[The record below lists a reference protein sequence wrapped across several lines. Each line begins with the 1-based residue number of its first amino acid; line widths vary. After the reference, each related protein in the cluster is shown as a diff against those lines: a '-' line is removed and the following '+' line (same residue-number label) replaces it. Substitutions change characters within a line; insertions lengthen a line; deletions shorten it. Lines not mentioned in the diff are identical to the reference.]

1 MILSICIPTV
11 SHRKGL
17 LSRLLW
23 SIGEQAQGF
32 ENMFEVL
39 VYPGDDIPY
48 GDKLNHMFSIAQ
60 GEWVVAVGD
69 DDWLPA
75 NYLQIL
81 PLLRDKDVDYLG
93 YKILYLEGGHFQYEI
108 AHSAEIK
115 GWPTRNVRGVCQTC
129 PVRTS
134 IAKSVP
140 FGNKYTDDQIWS
152 MSVRE
157 QVKTYLFVDRVLYY
171 YDHRELTEMVG
182 TTRDQRPDAWIDINR
197 VGEWDYT
204 FPWWEGP
211 VWLNAK
217 GRRPRSKS
225 ETRRLA
231 VQRGPR

>member
-32 ENMFEVL
+32 EDMFEVL
-39 VYPGDDIPY
+39 VYPGDDIAY

-75 NYLQIL
+75 HYLQIL

-93 YKILYLEGGHFQYEI
+93 YKILYTENGQFQYEI
-108 AHSAEIK
+108 AHSAEIV
-115 GWPTRNVRGVCQTC
+115 GWPTHNVRGVCQTC

-140 FGNKYTDDQIWS
+140 FGNEYTDDRVWS
-152 MSVRE
+152 LAVGE
-157 QVKTYLFVDRVLYY
+157 LVKSHLYVDRVLYY
-171 YDHRELTEMVG
+171 YDHNNAEMTG
-182 TTRDQRPDAWIDINR
+182 TTPDQNPGAWVDTNR

-211 VWLNAK
+211 VWLDAK
-217 GRRPRSKS
+217 GRHPRSKS
-225 ETRRLA
+225 EARRLA